1 LAKGESV
8 IRVSREQVNAFRLA
22 RHHLSK
28 RSDHLTFASVAGDIA
43 GAQAQVLSA
52 AQMSIWARVRKARV
66 QDLDSAIWKDRKLV
80 RAWCMRRTMFLLP
93 SNELA
98 LFARGTAR
106 RSEYSLEWAFDQV
119 SSKQLLDKL
128 LDSIQEQLEQPS
140 TRSDI
145 ARLLGSQGYR
155 IKFKAG
161 GGWGSTRS
169 VPWVEVGG
177 TLLSVG
183 LLIHALDARD
193 VICSGPNLRN
203 ESTYVR
209 ADMWVPRWKDMPREE
224 AEELLLAK
232 YLRAFGPATVTDYAL
247 WMGLY
252 VKDAKKIWARM
263 DKKISTV
270 DVEGIEA
277 GILEADLEE
286 LGNASIEDH
295 VVRLLPNF
303 DTFLLGHK
311 SHRNIIDERG
321 HKKIYRSQGWVSP
334 VVLVDGRAL
343 GVWSYKPLKN
353 KELEINVAPF
363 TKFSNDIGSLVRHEA
378 LELGEFLGYSNVRTV
393 FEHYS

>member
-1 LAKGESV
+1 MD
-8 IRVSREQVNAFRLA
+8 AFRLA

-28 RSDHLTFASVAGDIA
+28 RIDRLAFASVAGDIA
-43 GAQAQVLSA
+43 GAQAQVISA
-52 AQMSIWARVRKARV
+52 AQMSIWARVRKATIL
-66 QDLDSAIWKDRKLV
+66 DLDAAIWKERKLV

-93 SNELA
+93 SDELA

-106 RSEYSLEWAFDQV
+106 RSEYNLEWAFDRV
-119 SSKQLLDKL
+119 SSRQSLDKL
-128 LDSIQEQLEQPS
+128 LDSILDQMEQPS

-145 ARLLGSQGYR
+145 ARLLGSQGYK

-177 TLLSVG
+177 ALLSIG
-183 LLIHALDARD
+183 LLIHALDSRD
-193 VICSGPNLRN
+193 VICSGPSVRN

-209 ADMWVPRWKDMPREE
+209 ADKWVPRWKDMPREK
-224 AEELLLAK
+224 AEEQLLAK

-252 VKDAKKIWARM
+252 VKDAKKIWSRM
-263 DKKISTV
+263 DKKIAIV
-270 DVEGIEA
+270 DVEGVE
-277 GILEADLEE
+277 GGMLEDDLPD
-286 LGNASIEDH
+286 LGNASIEGP

-311 SHRNIIDERG
+311 SHRNIIDEEG
-321 HKKIYRSQGWVSP
+321 QKKIYRSQGWVSP

-343 GVWSYKPLKN
+343 GVWSHKPLKN
-353 KELEINVAPF
+353 KELEISVAPF
-363 TKFSNDIGSLVRHEA
+363 TKFSNEIGSLVRHEA
-378 LELGEFLGYSNVRTV
+378 LELGEFLGYPTVRTV
-393 FEHYS
+393 L